1 MNDLLHEYL
10 LQTGTVALPGI
21 GTLRLRRTP
30 ASLDVVEQKMNPPVY
45 DVILDLS
52 AEAPSRKQMD
62 YLVKNWAMDEAGVMD
77 ELQALS
83 SRLSRD
89 LMEKGTV
96 PWVEGYSF
104 KMDASGQVL
113 LLSEIPLARVWEPTP
128 AHRVLRSQGTHSVLQ
143 GDIQTEQYFSS
154 EESEEVII
162 PERKPWWLWP
172 LILSLSLLLIIG
184 FIYWQ
189 MPGHNPGGN
198 QKKVPV
204 KEADKTY
211 TIVP

>member
-21 GTLRLRRTP
+21 GTLRLQRTP
-30 ASLDVVEQKMNPPVY
+30 ASLDVVEQKMNPPVN
-45 DVILDLS
+45 DVVLDKS
-52 AEAPSRKQMD
+52 VDAPSRKQMD

-77 ELQALS
+77 ELQTLS
-83 SRLSRD
+83 SRISRE

-96 PWVEGYSF
+96 PWVEGF
-104 KMDASGQVL
+104 AFRMDASDQVL
-113 LLSEIPLARVWEPTP
+113 LLSDIPLARIWEPTP
-128 AHRVLRSQGTHSVLQ
+128 AHRVLRSQGTHRVLQ
-143 GDIQTEQYFSS
+143 GDIQTEQFFSS
-154 EESEEVII
+154 EEQEEVII
-162 PERKPWWLWP
+162 PERKPWWLWS
-172 LILSLSLLLIIG
+172 LILSLSLLLIIL

-189 MPGHNPGGN
+189 MPEHNWGGN

-211 TIVP
+211 TLVP